1 MAANK
6 TMTSS
11 SPQFS
16 PIPPPSDSQLEKNH
30 RILVVDD
37 NLAIHEDFRKILGPD
52 DAAGEFAAA
61 QAEVFGHMTPATTR
75 LKFEL
80 TFASQGERA
89 LELVQ
94 AATDAGRRYSMVFM
108 DVRMPPGWDG
118 LETTAKLWEVDP
130 DLQVVICTAYS
141 DKSWEE
147 MMETLGHPE
156 RVLILKKPFDTM
168 EVLQLA
174 HALTEKWSLL
184 QAARRTTKELECT
197 VQVRTRELV
206 AANAR
211 LEAETASH
219 QAAAERV
226 REQAMLLEEARD
238 AIIVADLAGTIL
250 FWNRGAESC
259 YGWTASEVAGQN
271 VVALLYDGSAGA
283 EVVAARQAVMKNG
296 SWQGELPQQ
305 TKDGHIVTAECR
317 WTLVRDAAGRPKS
330 ILGINRDITEKKL
343 LEAKFLR
350 VQRLESIGTLAGGIA
365 HDLNNILQPIT
376 LAMDVFRTQL
386 PASSRSMVDLVS
398 SNAQR
403 ATSLVRQV
411 LSFARGVEGQRVPIQ
426 PNALAEEIASIVRET
441 FPKAI
446 DFQLGPANDAWPLLG
461 DSTQLHQV
469 LLNLCV
475 NARDALPEG
484 GTLTLA
490 VENIDIS
497 EHEAAMQPDA
507 VAGRHVVFTVTD
519 TGTGIP
525 AALREKIWDPFF
537 TTKEQG
543 KGTGLGLATAL
554 SIVRSHGGFI
564 TLLSEEGR
572 GSTFRIFVPAS
583 DATPVAAAA
592 PAPTGGTD
600 LQALHGHGELI
611 LIVDDEAPLLSVLRH
626 TLQFFG
632 YRVVSGT
639 NGAEGLDAYTKNMG
653 EIKAVITDM
662 VMPVME
668 GPAMIGALKKLNPD
682 VKVIATTGMSSEVS
696 LETIRRLDVNRI
708 IAKPCDTK
716 AILLALRE
724 IIAEEPRSV

>member
-1 MAANK
+1 MP
-6 TMTSS
+6 SS
-11 SPQFS
+11 SPQLS
-16 PIPPPSDSQLEKNH
+16 PIPPPSDPALEKNH

-37 NLAIHEDFRKILGPD
+37 NPAIHEDFRKILGT
-52 DAAGEFAAA
+52 DAAADEFAGA
-61 QAEVFGHMTPATTR
+61 QADVFGDLPSAATR

-80 TFASQGERA
+80 SFAAQGERA

-94 AATDAGRRYSMVFM
+94 AAAAAGRRYAMVFM

-118 LETTAKLWEVDP
+118 LETTQKLWEVDA

-147 MMETLGHPE
+147 MMESLGHPE
-156 RVLILKKPFDTM
+156 RVLILKKPFDTV

-184 QAARRTTKELECT
+184 QAARRNTKELERT
-197 VQVRTRELV
+197 VKVRTRELV
-206 AANAR
+206 ASNMR

-238 AIIVADLAGTIL
+238 AIILADLTGTIL

-259 YGWTASEVAGQN
+259 YGWTATEAAGQN
-271 VVALLYDGSAGA
+271 VLALLYDGSASA
-283 EVVAARQAVMKNG
+283 EVVAARQAVMENG
-296 SWQGELPQQ
+296 SWQGELAQK
-305 TKDGHIVTAECR
+305 TKEGRVVTAECR
-317 WTLVRDAAGRPKS
+317 WTLVRDATGRPKS

-386 PASSRSMVDLVS
+386 PASSLGMVELVS
-398 SNAQR
+398 GNAQR

-411 LSFARGVEGQRVPIQ
+411 LSFARGVEGERRPIQ

-446 DFQLGPANDAWPLLG
+446 DFQLCLAEGPWPLLG

-475 NARDALPEG
+475 NARDALPDG

-490 VENIDIS
+490 VENIDIGR
-497 EHEAAMQPDA
+497 HEAAMQPDA
-507 VAGRHVVFTVTD
+507 TAGRHVVFTVTD
-519 TGTGIP
+519 SGTGIP

-543 KGTGLGLATAL
+543 KGTGLGLATTL

-564 TLLSEEGR
+564 TLASEAGR
-572 GSTFRIFVPAS
+572 GAAFRVFVPAREPAS
-583 DATPVAAAA
+583 VAAAEPP
-592 PAPTGGTD
+592 PAGGSD

-639 NGAEGLDAYTKNMG
+639 NGAEGLGAYSKNID

-696 LETIRRLDVNRI
+696 IETIRRLGVERI
-708 IAKPCDTK
+708 IAKPCATK

-724 IIAEEPRSV
+724 IITEEARSV